1 MGLKHSVADSQ
12 WTPGGPGSPD
22 EWQISTN
29 DKIQTI
35 STEGLAGTAYQTTL
49 PAAVEGLEL
58 MVVYNINNINATYT
72 LIPSVGEYLYSGG
85 SSVSSIT
92 FNKDIFE
99 TIHVISPKD
108 GYWTVMAHT

>member
-1 MGLKHSVADSQ
+1 
-12 WTPGGPGSPD
+12 
-22 EWQISTN
+22 
-29 DKIQTI
+29 
-35 STEGLAGTAYQTTL
+35 
-49 PAAVEGLEL
+49 LEL

-99 TIHVISPKD
+99 TIHVISPAD
-108 GYWTVMAHT
+108 GYWTVVAHT